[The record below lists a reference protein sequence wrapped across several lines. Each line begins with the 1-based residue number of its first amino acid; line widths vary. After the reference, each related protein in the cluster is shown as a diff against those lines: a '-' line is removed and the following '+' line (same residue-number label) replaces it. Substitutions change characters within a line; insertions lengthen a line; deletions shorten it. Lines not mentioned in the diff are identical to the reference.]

1 MLDMASRTAAI
12 RLQSLWRGRS
22 ARRQRSASDTRELL
36 PVSRVAPADSADLAG
51 VALEDADGGVQKDAD
66 GTALVDAS
74 NYTSAHDLTRLA
86 EHPDLRSIDTGA
98 GTSSEALEGL
108 ASPDGAARRRLQLRA
123 LGMVAM
129 SGVFFAVQGAT
140 VKLASDEPGGG
151 TFEMVTVRGMVQ
163 AAGVLA
169 TNVWLRAR
177 GEHPLPVRHWL
188 GVSWAQRKWL
198 VLRALVGFA
207 GIGFGFGAIPR
218 TPLRDL
224 TPTRSATLT
233 LALTRTLSLSLS
245 LTLTLTLSPARCDTA
260 HPAGRRLRSLLHLAL
275 GLTG

>member
-1 MLDMASRTAAI
+1 MDQI
-12 RLQSLWRGRS
+12 VQ
-22 ARRQRSASDTRELL
+22 
-36 PVSRVAPADSADLAG
+36 
-51 VALEDADGGVQKDAD
+51 LENA
-66 GTALVDAS
+66 
-74 NYTSAHDLTRLA
+74 RLA
-86 EHPDLRSIDTGA
+86 YNQS
-98 GTSSEALEGL
+98 
-108 ASPDGAARRRLQLRA
+108 
-123 LGMVAM
+123 
-129 SGVFFAVQGAT
+129 

-218 TPLRDL
+218 ARLRDL
-224 TPTRSATLT
+224 TPTRAATLT
-233 LALTRTLSLSLS
+233 LTLARTLSLSLS
-245 LTLTLTLSPARCDTA
+245 LTLTLTLSPTRCDTA